1 MFNKSYLLL
10 LSFCFAATTT
20 QAQKMNVLD
29 YHKAFLDNIK
39 SPNNQLISK
48 YAPKWLQEGGQY
60 YLQSTVAKRELN
72 VNLANNYLT
81 YKDHEGWNGQC
92 YPTFKVYTRADG
104 KQVLGVTEDSY
115 THHSYR
121 SKYSYSA
128 PSLNSSAYPSYDADM
143 KALKTARR
151 SGELTPEQAEQKK
164 LEIQAATDAYLRQ
177 NDPYH
182 LWNARPRPIKFWTY
196 EGGTWTE
203 VTDQVMSEFFSLEQM
218 IAKTTAT
225 PQAGLTV
232 SQHISENIT
241 HHIYPLYRIE
251 QDKNEITVWVDEARL
266 RLFTTEIEEFANAA
280 DNLTSRKTGLT
291 KHLFNFIEN
300 TTYKTYTL
308 VWDDKA
314 GKFVR
319 KK

>member
-1 MFNKSYLLL
+1 MLEMSPQVKNEGAKYYFSNEVRKNELI
-10 LSFCFAATTT
+10 
-20 QAQKMNVLD
+20 V
-29 YHKAFLDNIK
+29 NIDK
-39 SPNNQLISK
+39 
-48 YAPKWLQEGGQY
+48 
-60 YLQSTVAKRELN
+60 
-72 VNLANNYLT
+72 NYLT
-81 YKDHEGWNGQC
+81 FKDFEGWKGQC

-128 PSLNSSAYPSYDADM
+128 PTWSGGYEKVPFYKEEM
-143 KALKTARR
+143 KAIDDLY
-151 SGELTPEQAEQKK
+151 QADKIDDDESDKR
-164 LEIQAATDAYLRQ
+164 EAAVKNKAEAYIRER
-177 NDPYH
+177 DPYH

-225 PQAGLTV
+225 PDEIKN
-232 SQHISENIT
+232 HII

-266 RLFTTEIEEFANAA
+266 KLYTTEIEEFASAG
-280 DNLTSRKTGLT
+280 DNLEHRKNGSTAN
-291 KHLFNFIEN
+291 KVYWKYIEN

>member
-1 MFNKSYLLL
+1 MKAIDDLY
-10 LSFCFAATTT
+10 
-20 QAQKMNVLD
+20 QADKID
-29 YHKAFLDNIK
+29 DDE
-39 SPNNQLISK
+39 SD
-48 YAPKWLQEGGQY
+48 
-60 YLQSTVAKRELN
+60 KREAAVKN
-72 VNLANNYLT
+72 KA
-81 YKDHEGWNGQC
+81 E
-92 YPTFKVYTRADG
+92 
-104 KQVLGVTEDSY
+104 
-115 THHSYR
+115 
-121 SKYSYSA
+121 
-128 PSLNSSAYPSYDADM
+128 AYI
-143 KALKTARR
+143 RER
-151 SGELTPEQAEQKK
+151 
-164 LEIQAATDAYLRQ
+164 
-177 NDPYH
+177 DPYH

-203 VTDQVMSEFFSLEQM
+203 VTDQVMSEFLSLEQM